1 MIAFWLSFHSLGFW
15 MCESV
20 WRKIFACLYVYWW
33 VCERGTEGVCSSVC
47 ANEPLIFRICPSV
60 CICLTNQISQLDV
73 SRLSAR
79 VCSYLCSCAC
89 EHVLVHVW
97 IFICSVHVCM
107 HLSREERS
115 EEVRRAIQV
124 GFSEVIIFAWLT
136 IDCHAPAP
144 NAASNTDITPSPPHP
159 THRHTLTHI
168 LSFSHHLFTPVTK
181 KRLLNTHTHTCFLP
195 QLDCSRK
202 EKRKNEVTGG
212 CSNDQWPRDP
222 SFQSLQPLL
231 FLKTGWEA

>member
-33 VCERGTEGVCSSVC
+33 VCERRTEGVCSSVC

-97 IFICSVHVCM
+97 IFICSVHVSM

-115 EEVRRAIQV
+115 QEVRWAIQV

-144 NAASNTDITPSPPHP
+144 NAASNTDITPPHP
-159 THRHTLTHI
+159 TQ
-168 LSFSHHLFTPVTK
+168 
-181 KRLLNTHTHTCFLP
+181 THTHTHPFL
-195 QLDCSRK
+195 LSSSFHSGHK
-202 EKRKNEVTGG
+202 EEAAEHTHTHLLSTAAWLQQKGKEEEWGNWRVFK
-212 CSNDQWPRDP
+212 WPV
-222 SFQSLQPLL
+222 
-231 FLKTGWEA
+231 A